1 MEIVERLSKFGIV
14 PVIVINDTK
23 DALPLAKALIDG
35 DLPCAE
41 ITFRTAA
48 AEESIRIISK
58 AYPEML
64 VGAGTVLSIEQ
75 VKKAV
80 NAGAKF
86 IVAPGFDPELVDY
99 CIKENIPVFP
109 GCLTPSELTQAVKRN
124 LEVVKFFPAE
134 TFGGLKAIK
143 AVSAPFGSLKFMPT
157 GGLNATNVVDY
168 LLEKKIFACGGTWI
182 AKKELIEAGEFDTI
196 AKLAKE
202 ASDIVKKIRG

>member
-143 AVSAPFGSLKFMPT
+143 AVSAPFSSLKFMPT

>member
-35 DLPCAE
+35 NLPCAE

-75 VKKAV
+75 VKKAI

>member
-58 AYPEML
+58 AYPEIL